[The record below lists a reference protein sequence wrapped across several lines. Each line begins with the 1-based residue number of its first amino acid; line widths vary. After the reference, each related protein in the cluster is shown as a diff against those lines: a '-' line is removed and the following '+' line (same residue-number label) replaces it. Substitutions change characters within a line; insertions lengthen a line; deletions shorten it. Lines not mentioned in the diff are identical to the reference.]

1 MSTVTVDNCI
11 ANDSMVDLLSGKLST
26 SSMIMDGKFF
36 HMRCCTHI
44 SNLIFRDGL
53 SMIQKGVEKIRDIIP
68 YWTTIP
74 ARVKTFEIV
83 KKQLG
88 IKETKNLTLDCK
100 TR

>member
-36 HMRCCTHI
+36 YMRCCAHI

-53 SMIQKGVEKIRDIIP
+53 YMIQKGVEKIRDIIP

-74 ARVKTFEIV
+74 ARVKNFEIV
-83 KKQLG
+83 KK
-88 IKETKNLTLDCK
+88 
-100 TR
+100 